1 MNRRAWVL
9 TLAAIL
15 ALAAFLRLWRLREL
29 PPGLYAD
36 EAMDGNNALE
46 ALETHRI
53 QVFYPEDNG
62 REGLYINLAA
72 LSIACFGNQ
81 AGNQAPNQAWPL
93 RLPSAL
99 FGVLTVAGLA
109 LLGAEM
115 FDGAVGL
122 LAAFFLATSFW
133 HMLLSREA
141 FRAIAAPCFLTW
153 AVYLLLAA
161 RRRPLLA
168 ALAGAVY
175 GLGFYTYIAY
185 RATPLLVALLLR
197 RASWKRAGV
206 FVAAAAL
213 VAAPLAVYFATHPG
227 TFFGRTSQVS
237 VWRTQ
242 GSASQAAVEAV
253 LNTWRTARMFFTK
266 GDYNWRHNYPWRA
279 ELFWPVAGFLLLG
292 LILPRKGKSVALVWL
307 AAAALPVVLSDEN
320 IPHALRS
327 VLMLPP
333 AMLLAALGAQ
343 GVYDYLAR
351 HLRQRLPRRVPTACA
366 ALLLAA
372 LAYEPYH
379 TYFDRWARDPGMPQ
393 TFDSAAAQVA
403 RQIQSLPREEEK
415 YVVTPPG
422 ADMVPQPVMFL
433 TASYTARQQAATHI
447 HYLAAPDCTQARERL
462 PGAHVFCLA
471 PGSLTP
477 TVNLSH

>member
-1 MNRRAWVL
+1 MSRRTWLA
-9 TLAAIL
+9 TLVAIV

-36 EAMDGNNALE
+36 EAMDGNNAVE
-46 ALETHRI
+46 ALENHRF

-62 REGLYINLAA
+62 REGMYINLAA

-81 AGNQAPNQAWPL
+81 AWAL

-109 LLGAEM
+109 FLGAEL
-115 FDGAVGL
+115 FDGPVGL

-153 AVYLLLAA
+153 ALYLLLAA
-161 RRRPLLA
+161 RRRTDRPPA
-168 ALAGAVY
+168 ESFAAGTMALAGVIY

-197 RASWKRAGV
+197 RANWKRAAL
-206 FVAAAAL
+206 FTASAAV
-213 VAAPLAVYFATHPG
+213 VAAPLAAYFATHPG
-227 TFFGRTSQVS
+227 TFAGRTAQLSVS
-237 VWRTQ
+237 DGRP
-242 GSASQAAVEAV
+242 AAQAAVQVV
-253 LNTWRTARMFFTK
+253 LNTWRTARMFFVH

-292 LILPRKGKSVALVWL
+292 LIRRREGKAVVLAWL
-307 AAAALPVVLSDEN
+307 AVAALPVVLSREDV
-320 IPHALRS
+320 PHALRS
-327 VLMLPP
+327 ILLLPP
-333 AMLLAALGAQ
+333 VMLLAALGAQ
-343 GVYDYLAR
+343 GLWGYVLK
-351 HLRQRLPRRVPTACA
+351 RVPAPAVAACA
-366 ALLLAA
+366 ALLLAG

-379 TYFDRWARDPGMPQ
+379 TYFDRWALNPQMPQ
-393 TFDSAAAQVA
+393 AFDIGAAGVA
-403 RQIQSLPREEEK
+403 RKIQSLPRDEEK

-422 ADMVPQPVMFL
+422 ADMLPQPVMFL
-433 TASYTARQQAATHI
+433 TGSYTPRQQAAAHI
-447 HYLAAPDCTQARERL
+447 HYLAEPDCARARERF

-471 PGSLTP
+471 PGLP
-477 TVNLSH
+477 TSGVAAGVKLR